1 MNQIDHN
8 LKKKNEKYAELMKDK
23 LGQKILTKFVLLRPK
38 TYTYLTGDN
47 DEGKK
52 KSKRHKKVLEKRK
65 QTMFRNK
72 LTRKKINLLWRVSE
86 KIVKNSQKQ

>member
-38 TYTYLTGDN
+38 TYTYLTDDN

-52 KSKRHKKVLEKRK
+52 KAKGTKR
-65 QTMFRNK
+65 F
-72 LTRKKINLLWRVSE
+72 
-86 KIVKNSQKQ
+86 